1 MGDANTNVKVNNT
14 SARGSGSDGTV
25 KAFMGVIIF
34 IVVVIS
40 LYYLY
45 KFLYGSQNS
54 QTSVTIL
61 NGTIPATTVGV
72 PAAGGAP
79 DSVAVT
85 QLTGL
90 LDGGQYSTSFWV
102 YIASTAGASA
112 TSPLVHLMEISN
124 NRFAAS
130 PATPGKTLLFIG
142 LNPTNGALIV
152 RQSDSDTDKI
162 DNSVASSAATATT
175 YPLSSLLTG
184 YNGSG
189 SVYKSDNRCD
199 IINGIEYQRWVLIT
213 TVANGRT
220 LDVYVDGKLAR
231 SCVYKSAFALGSAT
245 GTGTAYFGAGNGN
258 TLKGFFSNGQ
268 FYNYA
273 LDPAAV
279 WALYQAGPGTGFS
292 ISNFLSNLVSV
303 NVKFGTVAGTT

>member
-1 MGDANTNVKVNNT
+1 MSNANTNVKVNN
-14 SARGSGSDGTV
+14 GSSKGNDGTV

-34 IVVVIS
+34 IVVIIG
-40 LYYLY
+40 LYYTY
-45 KFLYGSQNS
+45 RFLYGSQAS

-72 PAAGGAP
+72 PASGGAP

-102 YIASTAGASA
+102 YVASTAGASA

-124 NRFAAS
+124 NRFAES
-130 PATPGKTLLFIG
+130 PATPGKTLLFVG
-142 LNPTNGALIV
+142 LNPTNGALII

-162 DNSVASSAATATT
+162 DNSITSSAATSNV
-175 YPLSSLLTG
+175 YPLAQLITG
-184 YNGSG
+184 YNGG

-303 NVKFGTVAGTT
+303 NVNFGTVAGTT